1 MVPVPETKR
10 VVVVATPE
18 TLRLVAESAVVE
30 AYGVTRREVDAV
42 PEKSALIPERAVVEA
57 KGATK
62 RLVDAIPEKSAF
74 TPESAVVDANG
85 ATRREVEAIPE
96 KSALVPESAVVE
108 AYGKIEAFELLAMK
122 YEAYARPR
130 TESLA
135 NGVEVPMPTLPEVS
149 IITRS
154 EPLVRRLSP

>member
-1 MVPVPETKR
+1 MPETKR

-42 PEKSALIPERAVVEA
+42 PEKSA
-57 KGATK
+57 
-62 RLVDAIPEKSAF
+62 F

-96 KSALVPESAVVE
+96 KSAFTPESAVVE

-135 NGVEVPMPTLPEVS
+135 NGVEVPIPTLPEPV
-149 IITRS
+149 
-154 EPLVRRLSP
+154 